1 MNETIPRMT
10 TEESRMV
17 MRRRERGNLLLML
30 VLSGFVGAMFVLSF
44 THMQM
49 ESGQAAAK
57 GEAITDQ

>member
-1 MNETIPRMT
+1 MNETIPRLT

-30 VLSGFVGAMFVLSF
+30 VLSGLVGAMFVLSF

-49 ESGQAAAK
+49 ESGQPALK
-57 GEAITDQ
+57 GGMITDQ